1 VNNYKL
7 NDIRTSITSLYK
19 RAVKTRRGK
28 GELEE
33 NNSKYDFDPYTM
45 FHMPNLSLNY

>member
-7 NDIRTSITSLYK
+7 NDIRRTSVTSLNK

-33 NNSKYDFDPYTM
+33 NNSKYDFDP
-45 FHMPNLSLNY
+45 